1 MINPRMIQRSA
12 VGIAFAVV
20 VLCCAAIAADLSA
33 DSKPAAVDAVQYA
46 DFMANEA
53 FDIQDLAEGAEIQRR
68 FFNRI
73 TPPGFSWLQP
83 MFPPV
88 VPFDAENFDEKFLD
102 DLLGEDKNSVAIYP
116 LSLMLDPKTR
126 ETLVYNADGKLIA
139 SIPADKVARYWQDDS
154 DPSRVTLQLDLL
166 PAEDVEPYLYTESRV
181 DEFTKAQSAKS
192 KKSSGMVLRSLGA
205 SEFGFSDMR
214 SLTNGNMRLTVSN
227 GVDVAEIYAYTVLR
241 TSATVVVTYT
251 NAQSNVVTDTNT
263 VWYPVSPPYNG
274 IESAW
279 ESRTTNLLLTNGVGT
294 WEDANVVSNARVRF
308 YAAAKRA
315 DGDSDGLT
323 DGAEIFLYRTDPGVA
338 DTDGDGHSDG
348 REIALG
354 TDPLDGGDYFGI
366 VINAALPIPPPPGS
380 EVGREW
386 VELFNVGPVAKSL
399 AGFRLQT
406 ALPSGWTNV
415 FTFPTGTVLDPG
427 DFMVI
432 GNGTNGD
439 FQANLYMPNSSFTP
453 PGVFGIRLVKPSPTF
468 FVADAL
474 FYGFTNQYNFSLD
487 GFGEELPILRPRTNW
502 VIRRTWIGY
511 DTDHAGDWKNVS
523 AVSWIPHT
531 QGDFLDL
538 DGDGLSNAEELAGGV
553 FPLEGGT
560 RIDEMDSDFDGVSD
574 ADESA
579 LGTDPN
585 NVDSDGDAFPWDD
598 SVPPRGSD
606 ADELANGTDPLDAD
620 TDSDGVPDGWELA
633 SPGSG
638 GQRSTSDVLD
648 PLTPDTDNDAM
659 PDGDEDTDDDGI
671 PNAVEVGSLTNPF
684 DADDVDPRPYLWS
697 GQEPPCGVDESD
709 IGYGATII
717 YDVRARSNCPP
728 IMVRVIEGGYVIE
741 RFRVTC
747 TAPCRWLNPD
757 DVPPTNRVYCITPN
771 GRTNFQFKV
780 IDGLTTWENEAPES
794 YGADINLY
802 NTPAL
807 LNLDAGVPEE
817 SEETVGFL
825 LADKSAHPD
834 AERRSLSILGPEN
847 TWGYASNIVLTY
859 DTTHLQIYDED
870 DNDLPSGTQF
880 YEGDY
885 IPGLKAEGIAH
896 SDSMRD
902 AWIKIAATGI
912 TLTDRVTVTVLK
924 ADIGAAAPLAD
935 RTLHPEAARVPLLL
949 KQTLPADWNGLMQLS
964 LDGAMAYWSPTG
976 GVPIVLGETV
986 FTNAQLP
993 KTIYLEGDG
1002 CGTNEGIFSVVG
1014 LDDCKTNVS
1023 LKIFGLNATLDCV
1036 AETNELAPGG
1046 FIANRAVH
1054 TNAPRSLLTLDACG
1068 PASATGNV
1076 VLAWNSSVIRIYT
1089 VPTGGTAVAQFSR
1102 PYNGFTATN
1111 LYVEGVAPGSNILS
1125 WCYSEQTNCADFI
1138 LVTVVEVEFQRDG
1151 NCSGFDDTLN
1161 PPWIMAPVNDTNTAL
1176 AVIDPPSA
1184 ASNVSLLSMDT
1195 GKVTVLPLSA
1205 SASPQIISVNGVAHG
1220 DTVIQSKLVC
1230 PNSVCAILNVAAKR
1244 RIDKTIAIHAITEE
1258 NDDAQIIPVGQ
1269 GQPNQTCVMAGT
1281 NGVLNSSTNGDDV
1294 VTGSTITTG
1303 PNGICETS
1311 SSGDDVQVIAVGNG
1325 KAYAVGVAPGAN
1337 NFRDTPTASGD
1348 DAINGNNVNTGTDG
1362 ICNTAANAS
1371 NLTPIDVPTAAALEC
1386 HLNNVAWGRQ
1396 ANIYFTVTRQDH
1408 IINYDLDRNNLLN
1421 DPYQFPS
1428 GIYKVPEDWAEI
1440 DQITLTAKYSGAD
1453 YNVYYVKGYEYPVAL
1468 SVSSRD
1474 EAWVGDQKSGTVAYI
1489 TAHEVGHLLGV
1500 PGSHVGRITHM
1511 DLMGPYD
1518 SPGSPCRIRKIDW
1531 DDVNP

>member
-1 MINPRMIQRSA
+1 MRNPMNLKSA
-12 VGIAFAVV
+12 VGIAAAVIAV

-33 DSKPAAVDAVQYA
+33 DSKPAAVDAAQYA

-53 FDIQDLAEGAEIQRR
+53 LDIQDLAEGAEIQRR
-68 FFNRI
+68 MFSRI
-73 TPPGFSWLQP
+73 TPPGISWLQP

-88 VPFDAENFDEKFLD
+88 VPFDAERFDDHFLD
-102 DLLGEDKNSVAIYP
+102 GLLGDDKNSVAIYP
-116 LSLMLDPKTR
+116 LSLALNPKTR

-139 SIPADKVARYWQDDS
+139 TIPADKAIRYWPEDA
-154 DPSRVTLQLDLL
+154 DPARVTLQLDLL
-166 PAEDVEPYLYTESRV
+166 PSEDVEQYLYTESRV
-181 DEFTKAQSAKS
+181 DEFTKTLAAKS
-192 KKSSGMVLRSLGA
+192 KKSGGIALRSLGA
-205 SEFGFSDMR
+205 SEFGFADMR
-214 SLTNGNMRLTVSN
+214 SLTNGAMRLTVSN
-227 GVDVAEIYAYTVLR
+227 GTDAAEIYSYTVLH

-251 NAQSNVVTDTNT
+251 NEQSNVVTDTNT

-294 WEDANVVSNARVRF
+294 WEDANVASNARVRF
-308 YAAAKRA
+308 YATAMRA
-315 DGDSDGLT
+315 DSDSDGLT
-323 DGAEIFLYRTDPGVA
+323 DGAEIFLYRTDPGLA

-386 VELFNVGPVAKSL
+386 IELFNVGPSAKSL

-415 FTFPTGTVLDPG
+415 FTFPAGTLLDPG

-474 FYGFTNQYNFSLD
+474 FYGYTNQYNFSLD
-487 GFGEELPILRPRTNW
+487 GFGEELPVLRPRTNW

-523 AVSWIPHT
+523 AASWIPHT
-531 QGDFLDL
+531 QGDYLDL

-553 FPLEGGT
+553 FPMEGGT
-560 RIDEMDSDFDGVSD
+560 RIDETDSDFDGVSD
-574 ADESA
+574 ADELA
-579 LGTDPN
+579 NGTDPN
-585 NVDSDGDAFPWDD
+585 NVDTDGDAFPWDE
-598 SVPPRGSD
+598 SVPPRGND
-606 ADELANGTDPLDAD
+606 ADELANGTDPLNAD

-638 GQRSTSDVLD
+638 GQRSTGGVLD

-659 PDGDEDTDDDGI
+659 PDGDEDTDVDGI
-671 PNAVEVGSLTNPF
+671 PNAVEVGNLTNPF
-684 DADDVDPRPYLWS
+684 DADDVDPRPYLWE
-697 GQEPPCGVDESD
+697 GQEPPCDFDEGD
-709 IGYGATII
+709 IGYGTTLTYHIQ
-717 YDVRARSNCPP
+717 ARSNCPP
-728 IMVRVIEGGYVIE
+728 IMVRVIEGGSVIE
-741 RFRVTC
+741 RFRVSC
-747 TAPCRWLNPD
+747 TASYRWLNPD
-757 DVPPTNRVYCITPN
+757 EAPYTNRVYCITPN
-771 GRTNFQFKV
+771 GRTNFLFKV

-794 YGADINLY
+794 YGADIFLH
-802 NTPAL
+802 TAPAL
-807 LNLDAGVPEE
+807 LDLDAGVPEE

-834 AERRSLSILGPEN
+834 AEKRSLSILGPEN

-859 DTTHLQIYDED
+859 DTTRLQLYDED
-870 DNDLPSGTQF
+870 DNDISSGTQF

-885 IPGLKAEGIAH
+885 IPALKAEGIAH

-935 RTLHPEAARVPLLL
+935 RTLHPEARVPLSLE
-949 KQTLPADWNGLMQLS
+949 QTLPASWNGLMQLS
-964 LDGAMAYWSPTG
+964 LDSAVAFWTPTG
-976 GVPIVLGETV
+976 GVPIALGETV

-1002 CGTNEGIFSVVG
+1002 CGTNMGVFSVVG
-1014 LDDCKTNVS
+1014 LPDCKTNVA

-1036 AETNELAPGG
+1036 SETNEYSPGG
-1046 FIANRAVH
+1046 FIANRTVH
-1054 TNAPRSLLTLDACG
+1054 TNAPRSLLTLNACG
-1068 PASATGNV
+1068 PTSATGNV
-1076 VLAWNSSVIRIYT
+1076 ILAWNSSMIRIYT
-1089 VPTGGTAVAQFSR
+1089 VPTGGTALVQFSK
-1102 PYNGFTATN
+1102 PYNGFTTTN
-1111 LYVEGVAPGSNILS
+1111 LYVEGIAPGSNTLAWS
-1125 WCYSEQTNCADFI
+1125 YSEQTNCVDFI
-1138 LVTVVEVEFQRDG
+1138 RVTVIEVEFQRDG

-1176 AVIDPPSA
+1176 AAITPSNA
-1184 ASNVSLLSMDT
+1184 ANNISFLSIDT
-1195 GKVTVLPLSA
+1195 GRATVSPSSA
-1205 SASPQIISVNGVAHG
+1205 SASPQLISLVGVAHG
-1220 DTVIQSKLVC
+1220 DTAIRSELAC
-1230 PNSVCAILNVAAKR
+1230 PYSVCASLNVAAKR

-1269 GQPNQTCVMAGT
+1269 GQPNQICVTAGT
-1281 NGVLNSSTNGDDV
+1281 NGVLNSFTNGDDV

-1303 PNGICETS
+1303 PNGICETA
-1311 SSGDDVQVIAVGNG
+1311 SSGDDVQVIAVGKG
-1325 KAYAVGVAPGAN
+1325 KANAVGVAPGAN

-1348 DAINGNNVNTGTDG
+1348 DAINGDDINTGADG
-1362 ICNTAANAS
+1362 ICNTAATAS
-1371 NLTPIDVPTAAALEC
+1371 NLAPIDVPTAAALEY

-1408 IINYDLDRNNLLN
+1408 IINYDLDRNSLLN

-1440 DQITLTAKYSGAD
+1440 DQITLTAKDSGAD

-1468 SVSSRD
+1468 TVSSRD

-1500 PGSHVGRITHM
+1500 PGSHAGRITHM